1 MNRTIKWLKDEDGGN
16 ALLRIRRVQKDAAI
30 VEKEQPGGSFE
41 AVDDREAMRAFE
53 RALLELVDAV
63 EELVSKVPELRVPP
77 AADQKAWL
85 DAKAEKERS

>member
-1 MNRTIKWLKDEDGGN
+1 MNRTIKWLKDEEGEG
-16 ALLRIRRVQKDAAI
+16 LLRIRRVSEDAAI
-30 VEKEQPGGSFE
+30 VEREQGDGSFE
-41 AVDDREAMRAFE
+41 PVDDGEAARAYE

-85 DAKAEKERS
+85 EAKAEKERG